1 MLQRKLGQI
10 LMGFCVLACSLADIR
25 LCAQS
30 THEDAKV
37 VSGDTPTDPGPLAT
51 DISPALT
58 PEAVKAAMRKV
69 GDWQVARIADTPGR
83 SEWFGA
89 LYLSLLSAATTL
101 HEPHYRDVVLSATEH
116 FNWELGPPKKTSAD
130 SQTIGQVY
138 LQLNQLKPDP
148 QHLESMRAQFEE
160 LLQTPDDPAKP
171 VWWYCDALFMAPP
184 TWAGLAAQTHDPR
197 YLTYLNREWQATD
210 RLLWDSESHLFLRD
224 TSYLDKRDKN
234 GNKIFWSRGNGW
246 DMAGLVDLLNQIPSQ
261 DPHRAFYRKRLQQMS
276 ASLARLQG
284 KDGLWRSSLLDAADY
299 PAPEVSGSAF
309 YIYAM
314 AWGLNHK
321 LLKAKVYG
329 PVVERGWAGL
339 TRQIYADGRLGN
351 VQPGGSGP
359 AVYPPGSSWIFGT
372 GAFLL
377 AGSEVAEWTERSTSA
392 KSRDFR

>member
-1 MLQRKLGQI
+1 MMMAQRTFWKNAVSSCI
-10 LMGFCVLACSLADIR
+10 LVCSLTGTG
-25 LCAQS
+25 LPAQS

-37 VSGDTPTDPGPLAT
+37 ISGDAPIDAGPLAA
-51 DISPALT
+51 DVSPALT

-69 GDWQVARIADTPGR
+69 GDWQSARIAETPGR

-89 LYLSLLSAATTL
+89 LYLGLLAASTTL
-101 HEPHYRDVVLSATEH
+101 DEPHYRDVVLNAAQH
-116 FNWELGPPKKTSAD
+116 FNWELGLPKKTSAD

-148 QHLESMRAQFEE
+148 QHLESMRAQFEG
-160 LLQTPDDPAKP
+160 LLQTTDDPAKP

-184 TWAGLAAQTHDPR
+184 TWAGLAAETHDSR
-197 YLTYLNREWQATD
+197 YLDYLNREWQATD
-210 RLLWDSESHLFLRD
+210 RLLWDPETHLFVRD
-224 TSYLDKRDKN
+224 ASYLGKRDKN
-234 GNKIFWSRGNGW
+234 GSKVFWSRGNGW
-246 DMAGLVDLLNQIPSQ
+246 DMAGLVDLLNQIPAK
-261 DPHRAFYRKRLQQMS
+261 DPHRTFYIKRLQQMS

-329 PVVERGWAGL
+329 PIVERGWAGL
-339 TRQIYADGRLGN
+339 TKQIYADGRLGN

-359 AVYPPGSSWIFGT
+359 AVYPAGSSWIFGT

-377 AGSEVAEWTERSTSA
+377 AGSEVAQWAERSTST
-392 KSRDFR
+392 KR